1 MKNGLVHIIEEI
13 KVRPSR
19 RIMKGDATKES

>member
-19 RIMKGDATKES
+19 RIMKGNAAKEI

>member
-1 MKNGLVHIIEEI
+1 MENGLVHIRGEI

-19 RIMKGDATKES
+19 RIMKGNAAKES